1 MLVFFM
7 IFEYGFVFVL
17 GFTDFFFFKFII
29 IIIIIYLF
37 FFVVHDA
44 IIDSII
50 EC

>member
-7 IFEYGFVFVL
+7 IFEDGLFLFWVL
-17 GFTDFFFFKFII
+17 QIFFKILLLLLLLF
-29 IIIIIYLF
+29 F

>member
-17 GFTDFFFFKFII
+17 GFTDFLKKNFII
-29 IIIIIYLF
+29 IIIIIF